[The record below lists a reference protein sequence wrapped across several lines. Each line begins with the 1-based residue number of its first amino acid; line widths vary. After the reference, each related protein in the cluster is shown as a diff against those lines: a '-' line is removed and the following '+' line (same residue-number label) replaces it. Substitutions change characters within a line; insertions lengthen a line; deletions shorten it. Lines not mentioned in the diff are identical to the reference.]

1 MNIDYFDRKS
11 VFNSIF
17 RAVLGLSQNW
27 KQGTEISHIASSPT
41 HTYMY
46 THVHTCTALLPSA
59 SPIRA
64 AHLWQLVKLHWHIII
79 SQDWSF
85 TLELI
90 LGVVHSR
97 VWTCIMTYVY
107 HYRIIQSYVAAL
119 ESLCVLPLYPYPSLS
134 PQPLTI
140 NNPIIFLLL
149 PLFCLALSLKKK
161 NFKFWDRL
169 PMVLWLQVY
178 TVIYFSNIFILSGR
192 TRSVFCSRGTIPS
205 LFSYAPESPA

>member
-1 MNIDYFDRKS
+1 MRRNKTKLIVSASWPFSFQRKTQKLGGYLNQQDNARLRMLSEFWITEFWKILLYVFFTFNSTRNYFFLKSFSNYNWINTDYFDRKS

-17 RAVLGLSQNW
+17 REVLGLSQNW

-46 THVHTCTALLPSA
+46 THVHTCTALLPWWPST

-64 AHLWQLVKLHWHIII
+64 VHLWQLVKLHWHIII
-79 SQDWSF
+79 TQNWSF

-107 HYRIIQSYVAAL
+107 HYRII
-119 ESLCVLPLYPYPSLS
+119 
-134 PQPLTI
+134 
-140 NNPIIFLLL
+140 
-149 PLFCLALSLKKK
+149 
-161 NFKFWDRL
+161 
-169 PMVLWLQVY
+169 
-178 TVIYFSNIFILSGR
+178 
-192 TRSVFCSRGTIPS
+192 
-205 LFSYAPESPA
+205 

>member
-1 MNIDYFDRKS
+1 MRRNKTKLIASASWPFSFQRKTQKPGGYLNQQDNARLRMLSEFWITEFWKILLYVFFTFNSTRNYFILKSFSNYNWINTDYFDRKS

-46 THVHTCTALLPSA
+46 THVHTCTALLPWWPST

-64 AHLWQLVKLHWHIII
+64 VHLWQLVKLHWHIII
-79 SQDWSF
+79 TQNWSF

-107 HYRIIQSYVAAL
+107 HYRII
-119 ESLCVLPLYPYPSLS
+119 
-134 PQPLTI
+134 
-140 NNPIIFLLL
+140 
-149 PLFCLALSLKKK
+149 
-161 NFKFWDRL
+161 
-169 PMVLWLQVY
+169 
-178 TVIYFSNIFILSGR
+178 
-192 TRSVFCSRGTIPS
+192 
-205 LFSYAPESPA
+205 